1 MIAKKELIMFMPLI
15 GGGGVEK
22 NLYLISNYLSKK
34 INKIK
39 ICTISKDKKN
49 KFNNKIN
56 FLTPQNDYSKISNIR
71 LKYFI
76 ALFEL
81 FKYLLKNKN
90 VVVLS
95 FQANIYCIL
104 ICKLLNINII
114 VRSNSSPSGWYHNW
128 LKKLIY
134 KKVISLADKII
145 VNSLEFKHQM
155 ENRFKVNVECIF
167 NPLNQKE
174 IIKKSKFKINE
185 KFYNNVYK
193 IINLGRMTE
202 QKDQITILKAINLLK
217 KKINLRLLIL
227 GRGIEKV
234 NLQTYINE
242 NKLNKYV
249 KLINF
254 IDNPYPYIKKANLF
268 VLSSKYEGLPNV
280 LLEAATLKKTIIS
293 TKCPTGP
300 KEILDNGKRGFL
312 FKNDEANA
320 LYNSLQKFI
329 TVIKTKKN

>member
-1 MIAKKELIMFMPLI
+1 M
-15 GGGGVEK
+15 
-22 NLYLISNYLSKK
+22 
-34 INKIK
+34 
-39 ICTISKDKKN
+39 
-49 KFNNKIN
+49 
-56 FLTPQNDYSKISNIR
+56 
-71 LKYFI
+71 
-76 ALFEL
+76 
-81 FKYLLKNKN
+81 
-90 VVVLS
+90 
-95 FQANIYCIL
+95 

-300 KEILDNGKRGFL
+300 KEILDNGKGGIF
-312 FKNDEANA
+312 FKVGD
-320 LYNSLQKFI
+320 YNELSKKIYYCYKNKKKL
-329 TVIKTKKN
+329 KKNINNNLKKLKRYDLNINLDKYYFY